1 MSETF
6 AALLA
11 AHHARHPLLQPQD
24 YVKLAWQAAFGPAH
38 LLQGGE
44 NEIQAHLTEE
54 WQAVPLG
61 STPPDCE
68 PVSGE
73 LVRFPLH
80 AGQGT
85 PEAVRL
91 LARLL
96 HATAQAHAADPD
108 AFAAMLE
115 QIAALPEPG
124 IAAWIAE
131 YRQKGCPLVGHS
143 EAYRAAYQPHY
154 RVLRSDYAYYFPLL
168 LVLQRAADAGKP
180 VLIAIDGCCGS
191 GKTRLAA
198 LLAEVFPC
206 RVFHTDDFYLPA
218 ARRTADWQS
227 VPAGNMDLDRL
238 RCEVLEPARQGADIT
253 FRAFDCRS
261 QSLRAPQTV
270 PFAPITV
277 VEGSYALHPSLAGA
291 YDRKI
296 FLTCPSDEQE
306 RRLRA
311 REAAYYADFEAI
323 WMPLE
328 RLYHRLCGVP
338 EDTVH
343 FETGG
348 LLVPPPGF
356 FQQ

>member
-1 MSETF
+1 MQPCWRRITHGILFAAAGLCQTGLAGRFRSCTF
-6 AALLA
+6 AAD
-11 AHHARHPLLQPQD
+11 RED
-24 YVKLAWQAAFGPAH
+24 
-38 LLQGGE
+38 
-44 NEIQAHLTEE
+44 EIQAQLTEE

-68 PVSGE
+68 PVGGE

-131 YRQKGCPLVGHS
+131 YRKRLSACGAQRGIPCGVS
-143 EAYRAAYQPHY
+143 AALSQ
-154 RVLRSDYAYYFPLL
+154 LRSDYAYYFPLL
-168 LVLQRAADAGKP
+168 LVLQRAADAEKP
-180 VLIAIDGCCGS
+180 ALIAIDGCCGS

-206 RVFHTDDFYLPA
+206 RVFHTDDFYLPV

-277 VEGSYALHPSLAGA
+277 VEGSYALHPSLAGV

-296 FLTCPSDEQE
+296 FLTCPADEQE

-311 REAAYYADFEAI
+311 REAAHYADFEAI
-323 WMPLE
+323 
-328 RLYHRLCGVP
+328 
-338 EDTVH
+338 
-343 FETGG
+343 
-348 LLVPPPGF
+348 
-356 FQQ
+356 

>member
-11 AHHARHPLLQPQD
+11 AHHARYPLLQPQD

-38 LLQGGE
+38 LLQIGE
-44 NEIQAHLTEE
+44 DEIQAQLMEE

-68 PVSGE
+68 PVGGE

-131 YRQKGCPLVGHS
+131 YRKKAVRLWGTARHIVRRISRTIACC
-143 EAYRAAYQPHY
+143 AAIMP
-154 RVLRSDYAYYFPLL
+154 
-168 LVLQRAADAGKP
+168 
-180 VLIAIDGCCGS
+180 II
-191 GKTRLAA
+191 
-198 LLAEVFPC
+198 
-206 RVFHTDDFYLPA
+206 
-218 ARRTADWQS
+218 
-227 VPAGNMDLDRL
+227 L
-238 RCEVLEPARQGADIT
+238 RCCWCCSGRQT
-253 FRAFDCRS
+253 RE
-261 QSLRAPQTV
+261 SL
-270 PFAPITV
+270 
-277 VEGSYALHPSLAGA
+277 S
-291 YDRKI
+291 
-296 FLTCPSDEQE
+296 
-306 RRLRA
+306 
-311 REAAYYADFEAI
+311 
-323 WMPLE
+323 
-328 RLYHRLCGVP
+328 
-338 EDTVH
+338 
-343 FETGG
+343 
-348 LLVPPPGF
+348 
-356 FQQ
+356 

>member
-1 MSETF
+1 MSENF
-6 AALLA
+6 AAVLA
-11 AHHARHPLLQPQD
+11 AHRARYPLLQPQD
-24 YVKLAWQAAFGPAH
+24 YVKLAWQVAFGPAH
-38 LLQGGE
+38 LLQAGE
-44 NEIQAHLTEE
+44 DTIRTQLTEE
-54 WQAVPLG
+54 WRAVPMD
-61 STPPDCE
+61 STPPDRE
-68 PVSGE
+68 PVGGG
-73 LVRFPLH
+73 LVRFPLR
-80 AGQGT
+80 AGQGK

-96 HATAQAHAADPD
+96 HATAQAHAADPG
-108 AFAAMLE
+108 AFVTMLE
-115 QIAALPEPG
+115 QIAVLPEPG

-143 EAYRAAYQPHY
+143 EAYRAAYRPHY

-168 LVLQRAADAGKP
+168 LALQRAADAGKP

-191 GKTRLAA
+191 GKTQLAT
-198 LLAEVFPC
+198 LLAEIFPC

-218 ARRTADWQS
+218 ARRRADWQAI
-227 VPAGNMDLDRL
+227 PAGNMDLDRL

-261 QSLRAPQTV
+261 QSLRASQTV

-296 FLTCPSDEQE
+296 FLTCPSNEQE

-311 REAAYYADFEAI
+311 REAAHYADFEAI

-338 EDTVH
+338 EGTVQ
-343 FETGG
+343 FDTGG
-348 LLVPPPGF
+348 LLIPPPDF
-356 FQQ
+356 FQT